1 MDIEFQTREEIKRF
15 QEELL
20 QKQVAFLAA
29 HSAYYQRVFEA
40 EHIQPESIRTLEDL
54 HKARFIR
61 ISPSGMAESHPH
73 DITITQETPNYK

>member
-1 MDIEFQTREEIKRF
+1 MDIEFQTKEEIKRF

-54 HKARFIR
+54 HRLPF
-61 ISPSGMAESHPH
+61 
-73 DITITQETPNYK
+73 TV